1 MNANEERLLTT
12 RELARRLAVG
22 QGKVR
27 NMARDGRIPGVR
39 LDASGWRF
47 DLAEVLAAL
56 RAEAATERQERTA

>member
-1 MNANEERLLTT
+1 MNVNEERLLTT

-39 LDASGWRF
+39 LDSSGWRF

-56 RAEAATERQERTA
+56 RAEAATDRQERTA